1 MDQLPAVFTDAFA
14 DLYRKL
20 PRRDVGHVD
29 LMLDRLEEEHG
40 TAEMRTILKVG
51 QLSIYATPRIHAPSA
66 LYRITWLY
74 DNRDDPTAI
83 VCVTVAEI

>member
-1 MDQLPAVFTDAFA
+1 
-14 DLYRKL
+14 
-20 PRRDVGHVD
+20 
-29 LMLDRLEEEHG
+29 MLDRLEQEHD

-66 LYRITWLY
+66 VYRITWLY
-74 DNRDDPTAI
+74 DNRDDPKAI